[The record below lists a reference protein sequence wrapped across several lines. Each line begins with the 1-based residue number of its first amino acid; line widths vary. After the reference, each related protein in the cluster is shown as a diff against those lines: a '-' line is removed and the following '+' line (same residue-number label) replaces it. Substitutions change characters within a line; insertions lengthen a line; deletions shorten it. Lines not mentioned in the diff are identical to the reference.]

1 MTQKWNFQKLEC
13 SKIWTQ
19 IKFGSNF
26 IIKNL
31 LNKLGFQKYIFTI
44 LYFFISIF
52 HLSADSQKTDSS
64 TSQTKGKVLNSSH
77 IFSTNIRNKKNSD
90 SSPIGSDLLQTSST
104 NLQSPTN
111 EKSIDK
117 DSSQIQNEDFQ
128 SKDEIEKN
136 DHSKESPEEN
146 KQIPK
151 FGFFIDSYYAHNPYR
166 SSSRDNRYLT
176 QPARWDEINVNLA
189 YIDGKIETDQYR
201 GRVAFQ
207 FGNSVNSNYKYE
219 VNSEKN
225 SNEISVRNI
234 QEAYAGIKLAK
245 NLWLDG
251 GIYLGNIGLESW
263 ISHNNW
269 NYSRA
274 LALDYVPYYSSGF
287 RLSFQYSEKLSFQ
300 FHLMNGW
307 SNITETNKD
316 KAIGSQIDYKITDKL
331 KITHNTFVGNEA
343 PDSQARQTRYYNN
356 LILQYHF
363 TKHFIIAGS
372 GDVGIQRVPDPGT
385 QAYRQW
391 YHGTFWI
398 TWRPVEKF
406 RTSLRLER
414 MFDPEQTIIQTGSKN
429 GFLTSGATITL
440 DYIPNEN
447 ALVRLEGR
455 YFRSYDAVFDRDR
468 SKSKEEKFIVFAISV
483 KI

>member
-1 MTQKWNFQKLEC
+1 MTPRWNFQKLEC

-77 IFSTNIRNKKNSD
+77 IFFTNIQNKKNSD

-136 DHSKESPEEN
+136 DHSKNNPSSKESPEEN

-207 FGNSVNSNYKYE
+207 FGNSVNSNYKNE
-219 VNSEKN
+219 VNLEKN

-245 NLWLDG
+245 
-251 GIYLGNIGLESW
+251 IYG
-263 ISHNNW
+263 
-269 NYSRA
+269 
-274 LALDYVPYYSSGF
+274 
-287 RLSFQYSEKLSFQ
+287 
-300 FHLMNGW
+300 
-307 SNITETNKD
+307 
-316 KAIGSQIDYKITDKL
+316 
-331 KITHNTFVGNEA
+331 
-343 PDSQARQTRYYNN
+343 
-356 LILQYHF
+356 
-363 TKHFIIAGS
+363 
-372 GDVGIQRVPDPGT
+372 
-385 QAYRQW
+385 
-391 YHGTFWI
+391 
-398 TWRPVEKF
+398 
-406 RTSLRLER
+406 
-414 MFDPEQTIIQTGSKN
+414 
-429 GFLTSGATITL
+429 
-440 DYIPNEN
+440 
-447 ALVRLEGR
+447 
-455 YFRSYDAVFDRDR
+455 
-468 SKSKEEKFIVFAISV
+468 
-483 KI
+483 

>member
-77 IFSTNIRNKKNSD
+77 IFSTNIQNKKNSD

-207 FGNSVNSNYKYE
+207 FGNSVNSNYKNE

-251 GIYLGNIGLESW
+251 GIYFGNIGLESW

-372 GDVGIQRVPDPGT
+372 GDVGIQRVPDPGA